1 MSEPL
6 SHFATSGLF
15 ETIGTQRSEKS
26 SYGARCNPGIIPP
39 QMQTQK
45 HMSTTTVKTP
55 TGAAIE
61 SINLS
66 NLESAK
72 AKAIVIVKDILELQK
87 QEDAQDKIVEANQKD
102 LEKLMASEVT
112 MDLVYGKTMPAA
124 LNVTQQ
130 AVAKA
135 IETLVKSRQDGVGS
149 RATAL
154 GELIVGAKKN
164 IAALQEAMAKKRKEL
179 DDLKVEVVNE
189 VDIKS

>member
-1 MSEPL
+1 
-6 SHFATSGLF
+6 
-15 ETIGTQRSEKS
+15 
-26 SYGARCNPGIIPP
+26 
-39 QMQTQK
+39 MQTQK
-45 HMSTTTVKTP
+45 HMSTTATTP
-55 TGAAIE
+55 TRSAIE

-87 QEDAQDKIVEANQKD
+87 QEDAQDKIVADNQKE
-102 LEKLMASEVT
+102 LEKVMASEIT
-112 MDLVYGKTMPAA
+112 LDLVYGKPMPAA

-130 AVAKA
+130 AVSKA
-135 IETLVKSRQDGVGS
+135 IETLVKSRQDCVGS
-149 RATAL
+149 KATTL